1 MSKKKKNNDRYFKQR
16 SISYCFPLLKIS
28 ILIAASLA
36 AILLFSIPKIE
47 NKMLISAL
55 TILLLCFISFIIT
68 ATINPFNR
76 RVSINDTGL
85 SSKITKDEL
94 FSDYINEIPVF
105 FVVINAD
112 RKVRY
117 MNKFMLDTLG
127 YQKKEV
133 LQRNF
138 IEQSVPHRHRKL
150 LEDKFFCLNRKDRPT
165 YNENI
170 ILTKDGKEL
179 WTRWYVHPVYNK
191 NGNLDYLNCIGLD
204 ITNQRN
210 TEQELE
216 KLFIPHCDRNILS
229 VMKENAIHNLFYKRD
244 FLARL
249 NCALNLLS
257 KALPNN
263 GSFITILENNQLRIT
278 VVNGFKDNNEQ
289 QIIKNLEEANH
300 DFIIEKEAIEKQKPI
315 IVDDTYK
322 DPRWVIIPGLEWI
335 RSSIKIPI
343 IFDGRILGTLGIVS
357 KERNAFD
364 EKSIKKIEI
373 FIVGIT
379 SSIYDYLNY
388 YQLIKNRDDI
398 IHIITKLVEARD
410 PYTAGHQ
417 EKVAQLAISI
427 AREMGL
433 GEDRIEAV
441 RLASLVHDIGKI
453 NIPSEILNKPSNL
466 NDIEYSLVKNHSRLG
481 YDILKEITFTSPI
494 AEIVYQHHEKFDGSG
509 YPRGLKGEQIMLEA
523 RIICVADI
531 FEAISSHRP
540 YRPSLGIEAAEDELK
555 RNRGI
560 LYDTEVVD
568 ACLKVC
574 SKIMNTSLH

>member
-1 MSKKKKNNDRYFKQR
+1 
-16 SISYCFPLLKIS
+16 
-28 ILIAASLA
+28 
-36 AILLFSIPKIE
+36 
-47 NKMLISAL
+47 
-55 TILLLCFISFIIT
+55 
-68 ATINPFNR
+68 
-76 RVSINDTGL
+76 
-85 SSKITKDEL
+85 
-94 FSDYINEIPVF
+94 
-105 FVVINAD
+105 
-112 RKVRY
+112 
-117 MNKFMLDTLG
+117 
-127 YQKKEV
+127 
-133 LQRNF
+133 
-138 IEQSVPHRHRKL
+138 
-150 LEDKFFCLNRKDRPT
+150 
-165 YNENI
+165 
-170 ILTKDGKEL
+170 
-179 WTRWYVHPVYNK
+179 
-191 NGNLDYLNCIGLD
+191 
-204 ITNQRN
+204 
-210 TEQELE
+210 
-216 KLFIPHCDRNILS
+216 
-229 VMKENAIHNLFYKRD
+229 MKENAIHNLFYKRD

-509 YPRGLKGEQIMLEA
+509 YR
-523 RIICVADI
+523 
-531 FEAISSHRP
+531 
-540 YRPSLGIEAAEDELK
+540 
-555 RNRGI
+555 
-560 LYDTEVVD
+560 VV
-568 ACLKVC
+568 
-574 SKIMNTSLH
+574 

>member
-165 YNENI
+165 HNENI